1 MILKIIKNKKVLIT
15 LMADDDVTYDDMY
28 WWTMGDVLKACEQPN
43 ATADQIAN
51 AIDEATCFHPYP
63 AGLRATTNIRI
74 DLDKMTIANATCVDI
89 AKLSE
94 LNPKDYSYS
103 VFEKDGKPF
112 MKYEDQDEEFPVI
125 RINYDRV
132 DLLKKI
138 QRGVPMPIEE
148 FKIVNKFLIDVTTL
162 DPVYILN
169 GEYLLNF
176 NFDLVGRDLDSDARA
191 LPYVDPSSFSAL
203 PAELRSRLNLK

>member
-15 LMADDDVTYDDMY
+15 LEADDNVAYDDVY
-28 WWTMGDVLKACEQPN
+28 WWTMGEVLKACEQPN
-43 ATADQIAN
+43 TTADQIAD
-51 AIDEATCFHPYP
+51 AVKKETLFHPYP
-63 AGLRATTNIRI
+63 AGLRAKTDIRI
-74 DLDKMTIANATCVDI
+74 DLDKMTIANYASVDI
-89 AKLSE
+89 AKLNE

-103 VFEKDGKPF
+103 IFEKSGKPF

-138 QRGVPMPIEE
+138 QSGVPMSIDE

-176 NFDLVGRDLDSDARA
+176 SLDLVGGDCNDKATV
-191 LPYVDPSSFSAL
+191 LPYVDPSSLSAL
-203 PAELRSRLNLK
+203 PAELHSKLNIK